1 MWERGVILG
10 RCGSDLLRGEQRSMH
25 LFMQNWAYAL
35 KIPPAGTMVIEGSW
49 LSFGKANPESLTRWL
64 DDTLNPEV
72 HKETQLFCF
81 GFNI

>member
-1 MWERGVILG
+1 
-10 RCGSDLLRGEQRSMH
+10 
-25 LFMQNWAYAL
+25 
-35 KIPPAGTMVIEGSW
+35 MVIEGSW